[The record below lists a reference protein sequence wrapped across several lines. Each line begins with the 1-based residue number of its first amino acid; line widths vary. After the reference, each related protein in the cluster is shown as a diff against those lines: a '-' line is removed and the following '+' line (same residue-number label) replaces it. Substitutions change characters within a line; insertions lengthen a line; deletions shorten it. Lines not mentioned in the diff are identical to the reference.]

1 MKVVID
7 KLLEERVPFKR
18 NFDLKSIS
26 YSCTGGE
33 VEVYITPICV
43 DQLMLVIRT
52 LKENDIDYIL
62 SGGSTNL
69 LYLDFVRYKCVV
81 STTYIGNVDY
91 DSANELV
98 VVDSGYELSKFVRQN
113 LIRGFVGYEG
123 LEGIPGTI
131 GGALFQNAGAY
142 GYNISDHLVS
152 VEVLDENNNVQVLMK
167 DDCSFA
173 MRESIFQ
180 KRKLIILR
188 AIFKNKKG
196 DLNLAAS
203 KIETYHIARH
213 AHQEWVYPN
222 LGSSFVTTTN
232 VYDSFGE
239 GKVVYKSLLIIVKII
254 TNNSIYKRLFRGKP
268 NNKLRNRLVQYF
280 FGLNS
285 CENNYSHKSINTFVN
300 KSGLSIDVIKYYR
313 DLDKILGGDA
323 KLENEI
329 AYSGVSKV
337 VDKASNQIFLEIV
350 EEHPR
355 IRSKL
360 K

>member
-1 MKVVID
+1 MKLVID
-7 KLLEERVPFKR
+7 KLFEERIPFK
-18 NFDLKSIS
+18 NDIDLKSIS
-26 YSCTGGE
+26 YSCTGSE
-33 VEVYITPICV
+33 VEVYITPTCV
-43 DQLMLVIRT
+43 DQLKLVIRI
-52 LKENDIDYIL
+52 LKENNIDYIL

-69 LYLDFVRYKCVV
+69 LYLDFVRYQCVV

-91 DSANELV
+91 DSVNGLV

-188 AIFKNKKG
+188 ATFENKKG

-213 AHQEWVYPN
+213 AHQEWTYPN
-222 LGSSFVTTTN
+222 LGSSFVTSTN
-232 VYDSFGE
+232 VYDSFSQ
-239 GKVVYKSLLIIVKII
+239 GKVVYKLLLIVVKII

-285 CENNYSHKSINTFVN
+285 YDNKFSDKSINTFVN
-300 KSGLSIDVIKYYR
+300 KTGLSIDVIKYYR
-313 DLDKILGGDA
+313 DLDEILGDDA

-329 AYSGVSKV
+329 AYSGVSKI
-337 VDKASNQIFLEIV
+337 VDEASNHIFMKII

-355 IRSKL
+355 IKSKL